1 MHHERVADEDHMGRC
16 GMLSVY
22 ESCCS
27 GTFVTENR
35 GHFSPGCVA
44 YGCSK
49 AAPMDSELKDDILQR
64 WNGIYGWPV
73 SKINLS
79 HPWERY
85 HKGLDS
91 VTKV

>member
-1 MHHERVADEDHMGRC
+1 MGC
-16 GMLSVY
+16 CQFMNHAAVEHLSS
-22 ESCCS
+22 EIKD
-27 GTFVTENR
+27 TFL
-35 GHFSPGCVA
+35 PGCVA
-44 YGCSK
+44 YGCNK
-49 AAPMDSELKDDILQR
+49 AAPMDPESKDDILQR

-73 SKINLS
+73 SKINLN